1 MYAQTSQGRRPGYSQ
16 TPYIANRQHYDR
28 HAGTENAS
36 PDQERHDHKEKI
48 SEQAHCRWEKVLDKK
63 QVNTEQKREEM
74 KKMLAKKF
82 KREKEMETTVKQ
94 KLEEKAYLEEKREER
109 V

>member
-1 MYAQTSQGRRPGYSQ
+1 
-16 TPYIANRQHYDR
+16 
-28 HAGTENAS
+28 
-36 PDQERHDHKEKI
+36 
-48 SEQAHCRWEKVLDKK
+48 
-63 QVNTEQKREEM
+63 M